1 MTSIADRVKV
11 QGTQYDHRR
20 KLTLAQ
26 RKEIKKLGAG
36 YGIRALAREY
46 GVSHR
51 TIQFIL
57 YPERLLIARSNRD
70 WKKYHDRAKLTVAV
84 RKLRARKTL
93 LIKEGKLTLKEKKWK
108 NQNS

>member
-1 MTSIADRVKV
+1 MTSIADKVNV

-26 RKEIKKLGAG
+26 RKEIKKLGVG
-36 YGIRALAREY
+36 YGIRALGREY
-46 GVSHR
+46 GVSPSLIR
-51 TIQFIL
+51 FIL

-70 WKKYHDRAKLTVAV
+70 WKKYYDRAKLTVAV

-93 LIKEGKLTLKEKKWK
+93 LIKEGKLTLKEKK
-108 NQNS
+108 